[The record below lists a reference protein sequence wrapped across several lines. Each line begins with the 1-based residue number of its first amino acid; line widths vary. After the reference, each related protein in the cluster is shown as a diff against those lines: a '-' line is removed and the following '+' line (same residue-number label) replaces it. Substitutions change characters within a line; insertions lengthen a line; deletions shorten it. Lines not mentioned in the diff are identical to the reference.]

1 MRTTLVRLMESAARR
16 RLLARAGVSISSTAK
31 VNCRNI
37 SLAPGSALRIGKGSI
52 IEARMV
58 SERDGARISIGND
71 SFVGN
76 SLISC
81 ASSVDIGDDVLISWG
96 CNLVD
101 HNSHALSWRDRQA
114 DVRNWYAGVKDWSRV
129 DIAPVEIGPRSWLGF
144 NVGVLKG
151 VKIGEGAVVGAGSIV
166 TRDVPPWC
174 IVAGNPAK
182 VIREISIE
190 ER

>member
-1 MRTTLVRLMESAARR
+1 
-16 RLLARAGVSISSTAK
+16 
-31 VNCRNI
+31 
-37 SLAPGSALRIGKGSI
+37 
-52 IEARMV
+52 
-58 SERDGARISIGND
+58 
-71 SFVGN
+71 
-76 SLISC
+76 
-81 ASSVDIGDDVLISWG
+81 
-96 CNLVD
+96 
-101 HNSHALSWRDRQA
+101 
-114 DVRNWYAGVKDWSRV
+114 VRNWYAGVKDWSRV

-144 NVGVLKG
+144 NVGILRG

>member
-1 MRTTLVRLMESAARR
+1 MENASRR
-16 RLLARAGVSISSTAK
+16 RLLARAGVGISPTAK

-37 SLAPGSALRIGKGSI
+37 SLAPGSGLRIGRGSI
-52 IEARMV
+52 VEARVV
-58 SERDGARISIGND
+58 SERNGARISIGN
-71 SFVGN
+71 FVGN

-81 ASSVDIGDDVLISWG
+81 AGSINIGDDVLISWG

-101 HNSHALSWRDRQA
+101 HNSHAVSWRDRQL

-144 NVGVLKG
+144 NVGILRG